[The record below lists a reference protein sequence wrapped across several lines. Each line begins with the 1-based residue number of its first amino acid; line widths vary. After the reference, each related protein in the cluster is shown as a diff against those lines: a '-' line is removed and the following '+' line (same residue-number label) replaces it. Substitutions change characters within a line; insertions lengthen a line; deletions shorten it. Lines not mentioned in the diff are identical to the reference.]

1 MLNVDFS
8 MLVTVLYVIILYVF
22 LGRFFFRPIME
33 ILHTRRQLIEGRLEE
48 SQRRMQ
54 IVEQR
59 TSEYEQ
65 AIRTAR
71 SEAYRQQELE
81 RERSL
86 SEKGEFV
93 RKAKAE
99 AEVAV
104 REGREQ
110 LAAQANAARAGLTAE
125 VDNLAKQLA
134 EAVLRDQS

>member
-22 LGRFFFRPIME
+22 LSRLFFRPIME

-48 SQRRMQ
+48 SQRRME

-86 SEKGEFV
+86 SEKGELV

-104 REGREQ
+104 RDGGEQ
-110 LAAQANAARAGLTAE
+110 LAAQADAARAGLTAE

-134 EAVLRDQS
+134 EAVLRD

>member
-22 LGRFFFRPIME
+22 LSRLFFRPIME

-48 SQRRMQ
+48 SQRRME

-86 SEKGEFV
+86 SEKGELV

-110 LAAQANAARAGLTAE
+110 LAAQADAARAGLTAE

-134 EAVLRDQS
+134 EAVLRD

>member
-1 MLNVDFS
+1 
-8 MLVTVLYVIILYVF
+8 
-22 LGRFFFRPIME
+22 ME
-33 ILHTRRQLIEGRLEE
+33 
-48 SQRRMQ
+48 

-86 SEKGEFV
+86 SEKGELV

-110 LAAQANAARAGLTAE
+110 LAAQADAARGGLTAA

-134 EAVLRDQS
+134 EAVLRD

>member
-8 MLVTVLYVIILYVF
+8 MAVTVVYVIVLYIF
-22 LGRFFFRPIME
+22 LSRLFFRPMLG
-33 ILHTRRQLIEGRLEE
+33 ILHKRRQLIQGRLEE
-48 SQRRMQ
+48 SQKRME

-65 AIRTAR
+65 ALRVAR

-86 SEKGEFV
+86 NEKAELV

-99 AEVAV
+99 AEMAV
-104 REGREQ
+104 RDGRER
-110 LAAQANAARAGLTAE
+110 LASEGNAARARLAGE
-125 VDNLAKQLA
+125 VDNLAKQLT
-134 EAVLRDQS
+134 EAVLRDDS